1 MSNCYT
7 QCPNLIRANGVCG
20 LAMICGVDEAGRG
33 PVMGPLV
40 ICGVSIDK
48 DDFLRELGVRDSK
61 KLSRTQREDLSGKIA
76 RVISGVEIVEIS
88 ASEID
93 ILREEMT
100 LNKLEAKIFAS
111 IIKKLAPQI
120 AYVDAADV
128 DEKRFADDI
137 IQEIGSPMNIVSR
150 HKADDI
156 YPVVSAA
163 SILAKVR
170 RDEQV
175 RKIEEEIGEPIGS
188 GYPSDPNTIR
198 FLESWLERF
207 DEFPPHTRKSWDT
220 SNRLLSMK
228 AIKKLDRY

>member
-1 MSNCYT
+1 
-7 QCPNLIRANGVCG
+7 
-20 LAMICGVDEAGRG
+20 MICGVDEAGRG

-40 ICGVSIDK
+40 ICGISIDK
-48 DDFLRELGVRDSK
+48 DDLLRKLGVKDSK
-61 KLSRTQREDLSGKIA
+61 KLSRTQREDLSEKIA
-76 RVISGVEIVEIS
+76 RVTNGIEIVEIT

-100 LNKLEAKIFAS
+100 LNKLEVKVFAS
-111 IIKKLAPQI
+111 IIKKLAPQT

-137 IQEIGSPMNIVSR
+137 IQEIGSPVEIISR
-150 HKADDI
+150 HKADDT

-175 RKIEEEIGEPIGS
+175 RRIEEEIGEPIGS
-188 GYPSDPNTIR
+188 GYTSDPNTIR
-198 FLESWLERF
+198 FLESWLERY
-207 DEFPPHTRKSWDT
+207 DTLPPHTRKSWDT

-228 AIKKLDRY
+228 AVKKLDLY

>member
-1 MSNCYT
+1 
-7 QCPNLIRANGVCG
+7 
-20 LAMICGVDEAGRG
+20 MICGVDEAGRG

-40 ICGVSIDK
+40 ICGISVDK
-48 DDFLRELGVRDSK
+48 DDTLRKLGVKDSK
-61 KLSRTQREDLSGKIA
+61 KLSRAQREDLSEKIA
-76 RVISGVEIVEIS
+76 RVTSGIEIVEIS

-100 LNKLEAKIFAS
+100 LNKLEVKVFAS

-137 IQEIGSPMNIVSR
+137 IQEIGSPVEIVSR
-150 HKADDI
+150 HKADDT

-175 RKIEEEIGEPIGS
+175 RRIELEIGEPIGS
-188 GYPSDPNTIR
+188 GYTSDPNTIR
-198 FLESWLERF
+198 FLESWLERY
-207 DEFPPHTRKSWDT
+207 DTLPPHTRKSWDT

-228 AIKKLDRY
+228 AVKKLDLY

>member
-1 MSNCYT
+1 
-7 QCPNLIRANGVCG
+7 
-20 LAMICGVDEAGRG
+20 MICGVDEAGRG

-40 ICGVSIDK
+40 ICGISIDK
-48 DDFLRELGVRDSK
+48 DDPLRKLGVKDSK
-61 KLSRTQREDLSGKIA
+61 KLSRIQREDLSEKIA
-76 RVISGVEIVEIS
+76 RVTSAIEIVEIT

-100 LNKLEAKIFAS
+100 LNKLEAKVFAS
-111 IIKKLAPQI
+111 IIKKLAPQT

-137 IQEIGSPMNIVSR
+137 MQEIGSPVEIISR
-150 HKADDI
+150 HRADDT

-175 RKIEEEIGEPIGS
+175 RRIEEEIGEPIGS
-188 GYPSDPNTIR
+188 GYTSDPNTIR
-198 FLESWLERF
+198 FLESWLERY
-207 DEFPPHTRKSWDT
+207 DRLPPHTRKSWDT

-228 AIKKLDRY
+228 AVKKLDLY

>member
-1 MSNCYT
+1 
-7 QCPNLIRANGVCG
+7 
-20 LAMICGVDEAGRG
+20 MICGVDEAGRG

-40 ICGVSIDK
+40 ICGISIDK
-48 DDFLRELGVRDSK
+48 DDLLRKIGVKDSK
-61 KLSRTQREDLSGKIA
+61 KLSRTQREDLSEKIA
-76 RVISGVEIVEIS
+76 RVTSGIEIVEIT

-100 LNKLEAKIFAS
+100 LNKLEVKVFAS
-111 IIKKLAPQI
+111 IIKKLAPQT

-137 IQEIGSPMNIVSR
+137 IQEIGSPVEIISR
-150 HKADDI
+150 HKADDT

-175 RKIEEEIGEPIGS
+175 RRIEEEIGEPIGS
-188 GYPSDPNTIR
+188 GYTSDPNTIR
-198 FLESWLERF
+198 FLESWLERY
-207 DEFPPHTRKSWDT
+207 DKLPPHTRKSWDT

-228 AIKKLDRY
+228 AVKKLDRY

>member
-1 MSNCYT
+1 
-7 QCPNLIRANGVCG
+7 
-20 LAMICGVDEAGRG
+20 MICGVDEAGRG

-40 ICGVSIDK
+40 ICGISIDK
-48 DDFLRELGVRDSK
+48 DDPLRKLGVKDSK
-61 KLSRTQREDLSGKIA
+61 KLSRTQREDLSEKIA
-76 RVISGVEIVEIS
+76 RVTSGIEIVEIT

-100 LNKLEAKIFAS
+100 LNKLEVKVFAS
-111 IIKKLAPQI
+111 IIKKLAPQT

-137 IQEIGSPMNIVSR
+137 IQEIGSPVDIISR
-150 HKADDI
+150 HKADDT

-175 RKIEEEIGEPIGS
+175 RMIEQEIGEPIGS
-188 GYPSDPNTIR
+188 GYTSDPNTIR
-198 FLESWLERF
+198 FLESWLERY
-207 DEFPPHTRKSWDT
+207 DELPPHTRKSWDT

-228 AIKKLDRY
+228 AVKKLDLY

>member
-1 MSNCYT
+1 
-7 QCPNLIRANGVCG
+7 
-20 LAMICGVDEAGRG
+20 MICGVDEAGRG

-40 ICGVSIDK
+40 ICGISIDK
-48 DDFLRELGVRDSK
+48 DDLLRKLGVKDSK
-61 KLSRTQREDLSGKIA
+61 KLSRTQREDLSEKIA
-76 RVISGVEIVEIS
+76 RVTSGIEIVEIT

-100 LNKLEAKIFAS
+100 LNKLEVKVFAS
-111 IIKKLAPQI
+111 IIKKLAPQT

-137 IQEIGSPMNIVSR
+137 IQEIGSPVEIISR
-150 HKADDI
+150 HKADDT

-175 RKIEEEIGEPIGS
+175 RRIEEEIGEPIGS
-188 GYPSDPNTIR
+188 GYTSDPNTIR
-198 FLESWLERF
+198 FLESWLERY
-207 DEFPPHTRKSWDT
+207 DKLPPHTRKSWDT

-228 AIKKLDRY
+228 AVKKLDLY

>member
-1 MSNCYT
+1 
-7 QCPNLIRANGVCG
+7 
-20 LAMICGVDEAGRG
+20 MICGVDEAGRG

-40 ICGVSIDK
+40 ICGISIDK
-48 DDFLRELGVRDSK
+48 DDLLRKLGVKDSK
-61 KLSRTQREDLSGKIA
+61 KLSRTQREDLSEKIA
-76 RVISGVEIVEIS
+76 RVTSGIEIVEIT

-100 LNKLEAKIFAS
+100 LNKLEVKVFAS
-111 IIKKLAPQI
+111 IIKKLAPQT

-137 IQEIGSPMNIVSR
+137 IQEIGSPVEIISR
-150 HKADDI
+150 HKADDT

-175 RKIEEEIGEPIGS
+175 RRIEEEIGEPIGS
-188 GYPSDPNTIR
+188 GYTSDPNTIR
-198 FLESWLERF
+198 FLESWIERY
-207 DEFPPHTRKSWDT
+207 DRLPPHTRKSWDT

-228 AIKKLDRY
+228 AVKKLDLY

>member
-1 MSNCYT
+1 
-7 QCPNLIRANGVCG
+7 
-20 LAMICGVDEAGRG
+20 MICGVDEAGRG

-40 ICGVSIDK
+40 ICGISIDK
-48 DDFLRELGVRDSK
+48 DDPLRMLGVKDSK
-61 KLSRTQREDLSGKIA
+61 KLSRSQREGLSEKIA
-76 RVISGVEIVEIS
+76 RVTSGIEIVEIT

-100 LNKLEAKIFAS
+100 LNKLEVKVFAS
-111 IIKKLAPQI
+111 IIKKLAPKI

-128 DEKRFADDI
+128 DEQRFADDI
-137 IQEIGSPMNIVSR
+137 IQEIGSPMEIISR
-150 HKADDI
+150 HKADDT

-175 RKIEEEIGEPIGS
+175 RKIENEIGEPIGS
-188 GYPSDPNTIR
+188 GYTSDPNTIR
-198 FLESWLERF
+198 FLESWIERY
-207 DEFPPHTRKSWDT
+207 DQLPPHTRKSWDT

-228 AIKKLDRY
+228 AVKKLDIY

>member
-1 MSNCYT
+1 
-7 QCPNLIRANGVCG
+7 
-20 LAMICGVDEAGRG
+20 MICGVDEAGRG

-40 ICGVSIDK
+40 ICGISIDK
-48 DDFLRELGVRDSK
+48 DDLLRKIGVKDSK
-61 KLSRTQREDLSGKIA
+61 KLSRTQREDLSEKIA
-76 RVISGVEIVEIS
+76 RVTSGIEIVEIT

-100 LNKLEAKIFAS
+100 LNKLEVKVFAS
-111 IIKKLAPQI
+111 IIKKLAPQT

-137 IQEIGSPMNIVSR
+137 IQEIGSPVEIISR
-150 HKADDI
+150 HKADDT

-175 RKIEEEIGEPIGS
+175 RRIEEEIGEPIGS
-188 GYPSDPNTIR
+188 GYTSDPNTIR
-198 FLESWLERF
+198 FLESWLERY
-207 DEFPPHTRKSWDT
+207 DKLPPHTRKSWDT

-228 AIKKLDRY
+228 AVKKLDLY

>member
-1 MSNCYT
+1 
-7 QCPNLIRANGVCG
+7 
-20 LAMICGVDEAGRG
+20 MICGVDEAGRG

-40 ICGVSIDK
+40 ICGISIDK
-48 DDFLRELGVRDSK
+48 DDLLRELGVKDSK
-61 KLSRTQREDLSGKIA
+61 KLSRTKREDLSEKIA
-76 RVISGVEIVEIS
+76 RVASGIEIVEIT

-100 LNKLEAKIFAS
+100 LNKLEAKVFAS

-137 IQEIGSPMNIVSR
+137 LQEIGSPMDIISR
-150 HKADDI
+150 HKADDT

-175 RKIEEEIGEPIGS
+175 RRIEEEIGEPIGS
-188 GYPSDPNTIR
+188 GYTSDPNTIR
-198 FLESWLERF
+198 FLESWLDRYGEL
-207 DEFPPHTRKSWDT
+207 PPHTRKSWDT

-228 AIKKLDRY
+228 AVKKLDLY

>member
-1 MSNCYT
+1 
-7 QCPNLIRANGVCG
+7 
-20 LAMICGVDEAGRG
+20 MICGVDEAGRG

-40 ICGVSIDK
+40 ICGISIDK
-48 DDFLRELGVRDSK
+48 DDLLRKLGVKDSK
-61 KLSRTQREDLSGKIA
+61 KLSRTQREDLSEKIA
-76 RVISGVEIVEIS
+76 RVTSGIEIVEIT

-100 LNKLEAKIFAS
+100 LNKLEVKVFAS
-111 IIKKLAPQI
+111 IIKKLAPQT

-137 IQEIGSPMNIVSR
+137 IREIGSPVEIISR
-150 HKADDI
+150 HKADDT

-175 RKIEEEIGEPIGS
+175 RRIEEEIGEPIGS
-188 GYPSDPNTIR
+188 GYTSDPNTIR
-198 FLESWLERF
+198 FLESWLERY
-207 DEFPPHTRKSWDT
+207 DKLPPHTRKSWDT

-228 AIKKLDRY
+228 AVKKLDLY

>member
-1 MSNCYT
+1 
-7 QCPNLIRANGVCG
+7 
-20 LAMICGVDEAGRG
+20 MICGVDEAGRG

-40 ICGVSIDK
+40 ICGISIDK
-48 DDFLRELGVRDSK
+48 DDLLRKLGVKDSK
-61 KLSRTQREDLSGKIA
+61 KLSRTQREDLSEKIA
-76 RVISGVEIVEIS
+76 RVTSGIEIVEIT

-100 LNKLEAKIFAS
+100 LNKLEVKVFAS
-111 IIKKLAPQI
+111 IIKKLAPQT
-120 AYVDAADV
+120 AYVDSADV

-137 IQEIGSPMNIVSR
+137 IREIGSPVEIISR
-150 HKADDI
+150 HKADDT

-175 RKIEEEIGEPIGS
+175 RRIEEEIGEPIGS
-188 GYPSDPNTIR
+188 GYTSDPNTIR
-198 FLESWLERF
+198 FLESWLERY
-207 DEFPPHTRKSWDT
+207 DKLPPHTRKSWDT

-228 AIKKLDRY
+228 AVKKLDLY

>member
-1 MSNCYT
+1 
-7 QCPNLIRANGVCG
+7 
-20 LAMICGVDEAGRG
+20 MICGVDEAGRG

-40 ICGVSIDK
+40 ICGISIDK
-48 DDFLRELGVRDSK
+48 DDLLRKLGVKDSK
-61 KLSRTQREDLSGKIA
+61 KLSRAQREDLSEKIA
-76 RVISGVEIVEIS
+76 RVTSGIEIVEIT

-100 LNKLEAKIFAS
+100 LNKLEVKVFAS
-111 IIKKLAPQI
+111 IIKKLAPQT

-137 IQEIGSPMNIVSR
+137 LQEIGSPVEIISR
-150 HKADDI
+150 HKADDT

-175 RKIEEEIGEPIGS
+175 RRIEEEIGEPIGS
-188 GYPSDPNTIR
+188 GYTSDPNTIR
-198 FLESWLERF
+198 FLESWLERY
-207 DEFPPHTRKSWDT
+207 DTLPPHTRKSWDT

-228 AIKKLDRY
+228 AVKKLDLY